1 MEQLK
6 IVTEEML
13 GYVCDQLCCFPSKK
27 KKDLEAAC
35 AICRMRQFED
45 DILRLH
51 QETEDLLST
60 GITAVQVDQKRE

>member
-1 MEQLK
+1 
-6 IVTEEML
+6 
-13 GYVCDQLCCFPSKK
+13 
-27 KKDLEAAC
+27 
-35 AICRMRQFED
+35 MRQFED